1 MATFRRQQQ
10 QQSRAFASPIYT
22 VVVVTLALSGF
33 FHTANAQQDY
43 NNVTG
48 YVCNG
53 QSLTCTAYAI
63 YKTQNATETF
73 ASVGALFNLTA
84 ADVAMDSGKTLTT
97 TALAS
102 QTPLYIRLACGCS
115 NGTYSRSVGHKVVS
129 GDTYS
134 KISTVTYE
142 NLTTYQAMEAA
153 NPTVPATDIQIGATL
168 NVPLRCACPTA
179 SQETNS
185 GTTLLLT
192 YVIRPQ
198 ESLAAIASHFNVT
211 TNVIEA
217 ANNVNSTQLQAF
229 TTLLVPFTTLPPL
242 SSINLNST
250 GSGAGSPSTTPVP
263 TPSPP
268 SSAAATKVAT
278 VTVPLCVSIGVSVFG
293 AMVSGFGF

>member
-1 MATFRRQQQ
+1 MATFRRQQ
-10 QQSRAFASPIYT
+10 QQSRAFASPIFT

-33 FHTANAQQDY
+33 FHTADAQQDY
-43 NNVTG
+43 NNVAG
-48 YVCNG
+48 YACNG
-53 QSLTCTAYAI
+53 QSSTCTAYAI
-63 YKTQNATETF
+63 YKTQNNTETF
-73 ASVGALFNLTA
+73 ASVGTLFNLTA
-84 ADVAMDSGKTLTT
+84 ETVAADSGKTLTT

-115 NGTYSRSVGHKVVS
+115 NGTYFRSVGHKVVA
-129 GDTYS
+129 GDTYAR
-134 KISTVTYE
+134 ISQVTYE

-153 NPTVPATDIQIGATL
+153 NPTIPATGIQIGATL

-198 ESLAAIASHFNVT
+198 ESLADIASHFNVT
-211 TNVIEA
+211 TGVIEA
-217 ANNVNSTQLQAF
+217 ANSVANSSQLQAF
-229 TTLLVPFTTLPPL
+229 TTLLVPFTTLPAL

-250 GSGAGSPSTTPVP
+250 GSGAESTTPVP
-263 TPSPP
+263 APSPP
-268 SSAAATKVAT
+268 ASAAPMKLAT
-278 VTVPLCVSIGVSVFG
+278 VTVPLCVSIGVGVFG

>member
-10 QQSRAFASPIYT
+10 QRRAFASPIYA

-53 QSLTCTAYAI
+53 QSTTCTAYAI
-63 YKTQNATETF
+63 YRTQNATETF
-73 ASVGALFNLTA
+73 ASVGTLFNLTA

-134 KISTVTYE
+134 RISSVTYE

-153 NPTVPATDIQIGATL
+153 NPTIPAIDIQIGSTL

-185 GTTLLLT
+185 GTKLLLT

-217 ANNVNSTQLQAF
+217 ANNVTNSSQLQAF
-229 TTLLVPFTTLPPL
+229 TTLLVPFATLPAL

-250 GSGAGSPSTTPVP
+250 GSGAGSSTTPVP

-268 SSAAATKVAT
+268 PTGAATMVAT

-293 AMVSGFGF
+293 ALVSGFGF